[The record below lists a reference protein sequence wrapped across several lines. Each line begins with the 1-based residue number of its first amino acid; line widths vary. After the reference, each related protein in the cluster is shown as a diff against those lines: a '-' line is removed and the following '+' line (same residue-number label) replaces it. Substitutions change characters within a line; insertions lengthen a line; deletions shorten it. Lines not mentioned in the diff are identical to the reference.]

1 MSDDSSL
8 PDDDLELGDEN
19 AKVFLSYSRKDRHR
33 AQRIADVLRDRHF
46 GVFKDTDDILPTE
59 EWRGR
64 LEQLIAES
72 DTIVFL
78 LSPHSASSEVCAWE
92 VDLARSLNKRIAPIV
107 IDDVPAEE
115 IPEPLTH
122 LNFIFCTERDR
133 FEDAVDSLVSALG
146 TDIEW
151 IREHTRMAGLA
162 RRWRDQGQ
170 PARLLLR
177 GQDIS
182 DAEHWRDERPEEAPV
197 LTEAQSVFIAE
208 SRRQAIRR
216 QRRWIGGSF
225 AVAAATLALAVVAV
239 WQGLEADR
247 QRDAAETNAVRAE
260 QNAAEAQENARRAD
274 ANAARADAR
283 AREAQRNLD
292 QALRTQSRFLA
303 DLGMQ
308 QTRGPSTDLAAAK
321 ALALEA
327 LPDATPGPDGKPLS
341 IRPATPQAERLLFD
355 ATIRNREQ
363 LAMTGHG
370 PGIGSLE
377 LSPDGARL
385 LSTGGD
391 FTPMLWDIESGRRS
405 HVLSPHA
412 WVLNGASFSPDGKT
426 VLTSAGDPSGHDRN
440 LRLFDVETG
449 KLLKEQEAHEKP
461 LLSAVF
467 VDGGAHIVT
476 TSRASDACIWRTADL
491 SKVSCLTDMPAM
503 MTADRRSVAQDGKHV
518 ALRMRNDVVVW
529 SIDEPARTTVLRG
542 HEALIVSALF
552 SPDGRTLT
560 TVGGD
565 GSFAIWDGTTGDAI
579 SKPARLP
586 KVQAIQA
593 TVYRPDSARVV
604 FGTRGGEVIFVNVA
618 DAEVYG
624 RYNFELGEVFAL
636 AYDADGARVAMGGS
650 NARVAV
656 MRADGWEPKVTLE
669 GVDDG
674 VTALVF
680 TADGQ
685 RLITGG
691 RNGSI
696 RIWDVQPASEKI
708 TGFERVGHGFDQS
721 PNGRYYLAGNR
732 QDASELAMLDLTTR
746 KEVFRL
752 KNFGAQVRTAQ
763 FTGDGDRLV
772 VGLWNGRISILD
784 ATDGTELHAMDVGA
798 PGLVIGGI
806 VELDDGR
813 LVISFHQNGGDAP
826 PIRIVS
832 FNAPDTGETL
842 ASSQNPNR
850 KLAITPDQTRLAAM
864 SYRELH
870 LWDLTAR
877 RRIAVLPDHEAYLRD
892 MAFSP
897 DSTLL
902 ATVADDSTVRLWRSS
917 DGNPIHVMEGHGKRP
932 KDWRGGDVDF
942 IVIESVEFDAAG
954 ERLIT
959 ASKDRTARIWD
970 VKTGALLG
978 VLEGHNGSLL
988 TARFSPDGQRAAT
1001 ISWDGKVRIFDTATS
1016 GLLREI
1022 RIADGGNG
1030 SIQKGD
1036 VRFAPDGRSVLH
1048 VSAKGAGMPGI
1059 APDLQP
1065 LVDRAKAAIPRCLP
1079 VDARRAAFLA
1089 PGPPRWCITGPGLE
1103 TEPASSKWQ
1112 PLHPYRNPAWRD
1124 WLIARDAGESP
1135 RVPDTD

>member
-1 MSDDSSL
+1 MNDDSSL

-19 AKVFLSYSRKDRHR
+19 AKVFLSYSRKDRER

-64 LEQLIAES
+64 LEQLIAEA

-162 RRWRDQGQ
+162 RRWRDQGK

-182 DAEHWRDERPEEAPV
+182 DAERWRDERPAEAPV
-197 LTEAQSVFIAE
+197 LTEAQSGFIAE

-216 QRRWIGGSF
+216 QRWWIGGSF

-247 QRDAAETNAVRAE
+247 QRDTAETNAIRAE

-274 ANAARADAR
+274 ENAARADAR
-283 AREAQRNLD
+283 AEEAQRNLD

-308 QTRGPSTDLAAAK
+308 QTGGRSTDLATAA

-327 LPDATPGPDGKPLS
+327 LPDTTPGPDGKPLS
-341 IRPATPQAERLLFD
+341 TRPVTPQAERLLFE
-355 ATIRNREQ
+355 ATTRNREQ

-377 LSPDGARL
+377 LSPDGTQL

-391 FTPMLWDIESGRRS
+391 FTPMLWDVETGRRN
-405 HVLSPHA
+405 HVLPPHA
-412 WVLNGASFSPDGKT
+412 WVLNGVAFSPDGKT
-426 VLTSAGDPSGHDRN
+426 VLTSASDPSGHDRN
-440 LRLFDVETG
+440 VRLFDADTG
-449 KLLKEQEAHEKP
+449 NLLKEREAHEKP

-503 MTADRRSVAQDGKHV
+503 MFADRSSVAPDGKHV
-518 ALRMRNDVVVW
+518 ALRMRNDVIVW
-529 SIDEPARTTVLRG
+529 SIDEPARTRVLRG
-542 HEALIVSALF
+542 HEALVVGAIY

-560 TVGGD
+560 TVGGK
-565 GSFAIWDGTTGDAI
+565 GSFAIWDSTTGDAI
-579 SKPARLP
+579 AEPSRLP
-586 KVQAIQA
+586 KVEAIQSA
-593 TVYRPDSARVV
+593 VYRPDSARVV
-604 FGTRGGEVIFVNVA
+604 FGTRGGEVIFISVA
-618 DAEVYG
+618 HAEVYG
-624 RYNFELGEVFAL
+624 RYNFDLGEVSAL
-636 AYDADGARVAMGGS
+636 AYDPDGARVAMGGS

-656 MRADGWEPKVTLE
+656 MRADGWEPEVTLE
-669 GVDDG
+669 GVDDA

-691 RNGSI
+691 RNGRI
-696 RIWDVQPASEKI
+696 RIWDVQPDSEQV
-708 TGFERVGHGFDQS
+708 TRFERVAHGFDQS
-721 PNGRYYLAGNR
+721 PDGRYYLVGNR

-746 KEVFRL
+746 KEIFRL
-752 KNFGAQVRTAQ
+752 KDFGAQVRIAQ
-763 FTGDGDRLV
+763 FTGEGDRFI
-772 VGLWNGRISILD
+772 VGLWNGRISMHD
-784 ATDGTELHAMDVGA
+784 AADGAELNAIDLSA
-798 PGLVIGGI
+798 PRRVIGGI

-813 LVISFHQNGGDAP
+813 LVVSFHQNGGDAP
-826 PIRIVS
+826 PVRIVS
-832 FNAPDTGETL
+832 FDAPDKGETL
-842 ASSQNPNR
+842 ASPQNPNR
-850 KLAITPDQTRLAAM
+850 MLAITPDQTRLAAM
-864 SYRELH
+864 SYREVH

-877 RRIAVLPDHEAYLRD
+877 RRIAVLPDHKAYLRD

-897 DSTLL
+897 DGTLL

-917 DGNPIHVMEGHGKRP
+917 DGSPVHVMEGHGNRP

-942 IVIESVEFDAAG
+942 IVIESIAFDATG

-970 VKTGALLG
+970 VKSGALLG
-978 VLEGHNGSLL
+978 VLEGHDGSLM
-988 TARFSPDGQRAAT
+988 TARFSPDGTRAAT
-1001 ISWDGKVRIFDTATS
+1001 ISWDGHVRIFDTATS

-1022 RIADGGNG
+1022 RIANGGNG
-1030 SIQKGD
+1030 TIQHGD
-1036 VRFAPDGRSVLH
+1036 VRFAPDGRSIIH
-1048 VSAKGAGMPGI
+1048 VSARGAQMPGF

-1065 LVDRAKAAIPRCLP
+1065 LVDRAKASIPRCLP
-1079 VDARRAAFLA
+1079 VDERRSAFLE

-1103 TEPASSKWQ
+1103 AEPDPAKWQ
-1112 PLHPYRNPAWRD
+1112 PLQPYRDTAWRD
-1124 WLIARDAGESP
+1124 WLIARDAGETP
-1135 RVPDTD
+1135 RLPDTD